1 MLEKIKEII
10 AEHADVKDV
19 QSLTMETNL
28 LDLGLDSLDGIEIL
42 MELEEEFDIEVSDDA
57 FGKVKTLG
65 DIVYYI
71 EVEINR

>member
-19 QSLTMETNL
+19 QSLTTETNL
-28 LDLGLDSLDGIEIL
+28 LDLGLDSLDAIEIL
-42 MELEEEFDIEVSDDA
+42 MALEEEFDIEVSDDA
-57 FGKVKTLG
+57 FGNVKTLG